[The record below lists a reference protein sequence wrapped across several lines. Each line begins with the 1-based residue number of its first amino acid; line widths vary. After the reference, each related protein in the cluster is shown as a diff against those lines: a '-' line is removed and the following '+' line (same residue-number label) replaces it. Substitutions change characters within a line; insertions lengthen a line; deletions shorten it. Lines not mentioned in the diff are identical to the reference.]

1 MCGLDS
7 HSLLSIR
14 FGLVPGPVLGAGAM
28 GPDQHPFYPQG
39 AQGQEQEGGP
49 REDLQQDVNITC
61 ENWAQGWTQQKDRL
75 TLCGEDHIWVSQ
87 RRRFCRVTYWDQG
100 MSMPM

>member
-1 MCGLDS
+1 MDWILIHSSAFGLDWFQA
-7 HSLLSIR
+7 LCWVLGPWDQTNTLSI
-14 FGLVPGPVLGAGAM
+14 LK
-28 GPDQHPFYPQG
+28 
-39 AQGQEQEGGP
+39 EQEGGP